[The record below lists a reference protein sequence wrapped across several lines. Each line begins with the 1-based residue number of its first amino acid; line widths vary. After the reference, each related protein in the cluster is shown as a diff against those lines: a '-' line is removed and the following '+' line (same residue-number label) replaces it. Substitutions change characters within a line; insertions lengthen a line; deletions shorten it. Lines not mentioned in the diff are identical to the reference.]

1 MKKFFFLALFLISF
15 SAKSQSIFKG
25 KIVDNLSQP
34 ISYVTIKSEN
44 NNFYFSDA
52 EGNFIIPQTITKE
65 SYVFSCVGY
74 ASKNLILTSETSN
87 IIKLDKLTFELN
99 EVVVSFNKKEKKI
112 ENLGNNNIGIG
123 RLFPKIG
130 YQYAVYIKNE
140 DRKEGLIASVSYF
153 IRKPPGGDA
162 SGPFRV
168 RLYQLDPITKQ
179 PGKDLL
185 NVNLI
190 VNGNKDW
197 TWFTVDLREYNID
210 FPENGF
216 FVAMET
222 LPVINYIKG
231 TTKSNGYYENA
242 YNLPGLG
249 FNSNKK
255 TGFSWVY
262 SPSTKILPSRW
273 DKWEIDTFLIKCE
286 VVFSE

>member
-1 MKKFFFLALFLISF
+1 MVY
-15 SAKSQSIFKG
+15 SQKTITG

-34 ISYVTIKSEN
+34 ISYATLKSQN
-44 NNFYFSDA
+44 NNFYYSDA
-52 EGNFIIPQTITKE
+52 DGNFSILEASAKV

-99 EVVVSFNKKEKKI
+99 EVVVNTNKKQKET

-123 RLFPKIG
+123 RLLPKIG
-130 YQYAVYIKNE
+130 HQYAIYIPNADK
-140 DRKEGLIASVSYF
+140 KEGLITSISYF

-168 RLYQLDPITKQ
+168 RLYQLDTILKR

-197 TWFTVDLREYNID
+197 AWFKVDLKDYNIE

-242 YNLPGLG
+242 YNLPSLG